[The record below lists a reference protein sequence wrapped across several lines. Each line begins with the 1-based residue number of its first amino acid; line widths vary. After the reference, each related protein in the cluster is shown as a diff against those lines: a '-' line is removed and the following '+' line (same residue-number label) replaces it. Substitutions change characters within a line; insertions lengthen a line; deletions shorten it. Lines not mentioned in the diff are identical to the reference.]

1 MANVSNYYGTPEYY
15 AEHFFQDFV
24 ADAQA
29 DSPEYGDNLVKGFL
43 LALKDWCE
51 YHKGQVNEYER
62 LHERVR
68 QALAL

>member
-1 MANVSNYYGTPEYY
+1 MANVKDFGSAEYY
-15 AEHFFQDFV
+15 AEFFFQDLL
-24 ADAQA
+24 ADAQR
-29 DSPEYGDNLVKGFL
+29 DRPDTGDNLVKGFL
-43 LALKDWCE
+43 LALEGWCD

>member
-1 MANVSNYYGTPEYY
+1 MANLTYGTAEYY
-15 AEHFFQDFV
+15 KEQFMDFI

-29 DSPEYGDNLVKGFL
+29 DEPEYGDNLIKGFL
-43 LALKDWCE
+43 LALEDWCE

-62 LHERVR
+62 LQQRVR